1 MRVRARIVVR
11 HPDFRRSS
19 LDQVRLDRLV
29 HEARRVDC
37 NIRAIL
43 GIACLEHILC
53 VRIAM
58 AGALGKLGIG
68 HLARVHHDL
77 ALARALAK
85 GLGIL
90 VVGLSGIE
98 LLGAQRVRRD
108 RRGIVHRTDGRKHRT
123 RRATARERCRGTACG
138 HGDGDL
144 RVRLI
149 LLRLHLEQ
157 IAEELAVG

>member
-11 HPDFRRSS
+11 HPDFRRGA

-29 HEARRVDC
+29 HETRRVDR
-37 NIRAIL
+37 NIRAVF
-43 GIACLEHILC
+43 GIARLEHVLR

-98 LLGAQRVRRD
+98 LLGAQRVRRN
-108 RRGIVHRTDGRKHRT
+108 RRRIVHRTDGRKHRA
-123 RRATARERCRGTACG
+123 RRAAARERRRSPACD

-144 RVRLI
+144 RVRFI

>member
-1 MRVRARIVVR
+1 
-11 HPDFRRSS
+11 
-19 LDQVRLDRLV
+19 
-29 HEARRVDC
+29 
-37 NIRAIL
+37 
-43 GIACLEHILC
+43 
-53 VRIAM
+53 M

-85 GLGIL
+85 SLGIL

-108 RRGIVHRTDGRKHRT
+108 RRCIVHRTDGRKHHT
-123 RRATARERCRGTACG
+123 RRATARERCRGTACR

-157 IAEELAVG
+157 VAEELAVG